1 MGLKLISILNYGMGN
16 IRSVQNALSY
26 LGIESKVID
35 NPDQILKSEKLILP
49 GVGSF
54 RRAMENINKKDFL
67 NPLNEVLY
75 KKIPILGIC
84 LGMQLMAEES
94 EEDGLTNGLGWIKG
108 LIKKFPADKIQLKVP
123 HVGFNEVF
131 FENNNKKLYKGLG
144 DKADYYFVHSY
155 RLLYEECNC
164 VSGWSEYGDKFVSS
178 IEKNNIFGTQFH
190 PEKSQS
196 NGLIMLKNFAEL

>member
-1 MGLKLISILNYGMGN
+1 MISILNYGMGN
-16 IRSVQNALSY
+16 IRSVQNALNY
-26 LGIESKVID
+26 LGIESKVIGT
-35 NPDQILKSEKLILP
+35 PDQILKSEKLILP

-54 RRAMENINKKDFL
+54 RKAMENINKKDFL
-67 NPLNEVLY
+67 NPLNEVIY
-75 KKIPILGIC
+75 NKIPILGIC

-94 EEDGLTNGLGWIKG
+94 EEDGLTKGLGWIKG
-108 LIKKFPADKIQLKVP
+108 SIKKFPVDKIKLKVP

-131 FENNNKKLYKGLG
+131 FEKNNKTLYKGLG
-144 DKADYYFVHSY
+144 DKADYYYVHSY